1 MLKAILFDLDNT
13 LIIFDEVTF
22 VRSYFNSV
30 AEKFSDV
37 IPADKFAEK
46 LWRATME
53 MQNNDGSMINRQRFL
68 NSFSAGISLTQGE
81 IWSRFERFYNED
93 FDKFKYPV
101 ARPDCAHEVFAYIQ
115 EKGLRIVIATNPI
128 WPLSAQMR
136 RLSWV
141 GLNDFEIE
149 LVTHIDNMT
158 YCKPRLDYYQQIC
171 SLIGESPQNCLMV
184 GDDPANDMIA
194 AKIGMR
200 TYLTDDSLR
209 KVEKPLE
216 VSRRVIGDNTDDVP
230 PADFKGPLACVIEAI
245 DNLIK

>member
-1 MLKAILFDLDNT
+1 MLKAVLFDLDNT

-22 VRSYFNSV
+22 VRGYFSSV
-30 AEKFSDV
+30 AQRFSDV
-37 IPADKFAEK
+37 ISVEQFADK
-46 LWRATME
+46 LWKATIE
-53 MQNNDGSMINRQRFL
+53 MQNNDGSMVNRQRFL
-68 NSFSAGISLTQGE
+68 NAFSDGISLSQDE

-93 FDKFKYPV
+93 FDKFKHLV
-101 ARPDCAHEVFAYIQ
+101 ASPDCAREVFSFIRG
-115 EKGLRIVIATNPI
+115 KGLRIVIATNPI

-141 GLNDFEIE
+141 GLDDFEIE

-158 YCKPRLDYYQQIC
+158 YCKPRLGYYQQIC
-171 SLIGESPQNCLMV
+171 SLIDETPQNCLMV

-209 KVEKPLE
+209 RVEKPLE
-216 VSRRVIGDNTDDVP
+216 VSKKVIGNITDGIP

-245 DNLIK
+245 DTLTK